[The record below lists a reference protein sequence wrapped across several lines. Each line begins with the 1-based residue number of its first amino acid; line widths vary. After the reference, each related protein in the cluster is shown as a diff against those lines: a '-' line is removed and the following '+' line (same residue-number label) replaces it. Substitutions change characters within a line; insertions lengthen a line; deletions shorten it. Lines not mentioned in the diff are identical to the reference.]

1 MPINDADYPD
11 GQAGQ
16 EAKLGA
22 LGFDASGHRGGGI
35 ERPIVVTLP
44 ANAVLLR
51 LYKPVLNKGDTPG
64 DFGAWWFTPFEY
76 RRICDYF
83 GVDGSALVQ
92 GRSAGAS
99 ALHGVL
105 ALLHEWYGGDP
116 AQLSYINAVRLKA
129 PLLASYG
136 SGAPANTDGYGRT
149 LKPVRLTGGT
159 SARQVYIHKCW
170 QYQAAME
177 RLLPVKALTDSVLG
191 AAQGAGTGIAAA
203 PRLGFEA

>member
-1 MPINDADYPD
+1 MAINDADYPN

-51 LYKPVLNKGDTPG
+51 LYRPVLNKGDTPG

-83 GVDGSALVQ
+83 GVDGSALVR
-92 GRSAGAS
+92 GRSAGA
-99 ALHGVL
+99 
-105 ALLHEWYGGDP
+105 
-116 AQLSYINAVRLKA
+116 
-129 PLLASYG
+129 
-136 SGAPANTDGYGRT
+136 
-149 LKPVRLTGGT
+149 
-159 SARQVYIHKCW
+159 SARQVYIHKGR

-177 RLLPVKALTDSVLG
+177 RLLPVNALTDSVLG
-191 AAQGAGTGIAAA
+191 VAQGAGAGIAAA